1 MAKSFSYKAAKNR
14 WNIPLAIITSLAFTT
29 SYAYANETNETNETQ
44 VNPMTNTSVIA
55 YPEANAVLDQLHR
68 AASLADWEVYFSLYL
83 PDAVFIGTDA
93 TEHWGMT
100 EFEGYARPTDGW
112 TYEPKSRTLI
122 SAYTQHK
129 DQVLMFDELLDSA
142 SYGLSRGT
150 GTLIKTD
157 KGWKV
162 AQYHLSFPIPNEIA
176 KEITTRI
183 KSKM

>member
-29 SYAYANETNETNETQ
+29 SYAYANETNETQ
-44 VNPMTNTSVIA
+44 VKPMTNTSVTA
-55 YPEANAVLDQLHR
+55 YPEAHAVLDQLHQ
-68 AASLADWEVYFSLYL
+68 AASLADWELYFSLYL
-83 PDAVFIGTDA
+83 PEAVFIGTDA
-93 TEHWGMT
+93 TEHWSMT

-112 TYEPKSRTLI
+112 KYIPKSRIFT
-122 SAYTQHK
+122 SANTQK
-129 DQVLMFDELLDSA
+129 SDQVLMFDELLDSA

-162 AQYHLSFPIPNEIA
+162 AQYHLSFPIPNGIA
-176 KEITTRI
+176 KEITTHI
-183 KSKM
+183 QSKK